1 MGYIFKL
8 HQSIGDDVSI
18 DRDVGISKLI
28 DISRVVL
35 SGSTFGE
42 IRNAITGDNYR
53 VLLRGIDR
61 SRVAALYTNNPEYI
75 SIGNAGTASQTTP
88 QITTLTANAGWEYRT
103 RGYLIPASSNILM
116 TSSINWG
123 ATGVNG
129 GNYTYTPATDPAKQD
144 VRYIPV
150 TYTISDGAFAGE
162 YYGIII
168 DNQVSSTSDVLLVQ
182 KAAWGAESEPL
193 PQKPTGGAGG
203 FGNRDNSTDITINIG
218 DKPSGF
224 MTGIL
229 GRAFNLYYVPVYS
242 DIVEA
247 CYYSLSGVNNLSEFY
262 NNTAALFLS
271 PSTYIVSA
279 VQIPLPPSAF
289 GAGALQHKI
298 RMGGLLNF
306 NVDNYPLGSLWAD
319 SDTYTYNFNGMY
331 FDSYLD
337 YEPYTQI
344 NLLLP
349 YVGMVP
355 LRPSEC
361 VGGSVSVKYRFE
373 AITGKCI
380 AFVYTTDRNGRNTG
394 YYQYSGDAGYSLP
407 WVGNNGGG
415 SQMMHSAAS
424 AAIALAKDSKDQMQK
439 AAQFGM
445 DAANFITQGSKPTMQ
460 GGFGVNTGIFG
471 ADDIVLFIT
480 RAQNAMPEHYYD
492 VHGYQTAT
500 GGTVG
505 DYSGYTEISYID
517 LEQCPATDSEK
528 AEIESILRGGVYL

>member
-42 IRNAITGDNYR
+42 IRNVITGDNYH

-61 SRVAALYTNNPEYI
+61 SRVTAIYTNNPEYI

-103 RGYLIPASSNILM
+103 RGYIIPASSNILM

-129 GNYTYTPATDPAKQD
+129 GNYTYTPALDPAKQD

-150 TYTISDGAFAGE
+150 TYTIADGAFAGV

-168 DNQVSSTSDVLLVQ
+168 DNQVSATSDVLLVQ

-224 MTGIL
+224 LSGIL
-229 GRAFNLYYVPVYS
+229 GNGFNMYYVPKYS
-242 DIVEA
+242 DLVRA
-247 CYYSLSGVNNLSEFY
+247 CYYSLSGVNNVSEFV

-279 VQIPLPPSAF
+279 VQIPVQPSAF

-298 RMGGLLNF
+298 KMGGLLNF
-306 NVDNYPLGSLWAD
+306 NVDCYPLGAFWAD
-319 SDTYTYNFNGMY
+319 SDTFTYPFNGMY
-331 FDSYLD
+331 FDNYMD
-337 YEPYTQI
+337 FEPYTQI

-349 YVGMVP
+349 YIGVVP

-373 AITGKCI
+373 ALTGKCI

-424 AAIALAKDSKDQMQK
+424 AAIALGTGKATANTALDIASDFGGFMSKDTRP
-439 AAQFGM
+439 
-445 DAANFITQGSKPTMQ
+445 NMQ

-517 LEQCPATDSEK
+517 LEQCRATDAEK

>member
-8 HQSIGDDVSI
+8 HQAIGDDVSI
-18 DRDVGISKLI
+18 DKDVGISKLI

-42 IRNAITGDNYR
+42 IRNAITGEHYR
-53 VLLRGIDR
+53 VLLRGIDH
-61 SRVAALYTNNPEYI
+61 SRVAAIYTNNPEYI

-116 TSSINWG
+116 TSSIYWG
-123 ATGVNG
+123 ATAVNG
-129 GNYTYTPATDPAKQD
+129 GNYTYTPTSDPAKQD

-224 MTGIL
+224 LSGIL
-229 GRAFNLYYVPVYS
+229 GNGFNMYYVPNYS
-242 DIVEA
+242 DLVRA
-247 CYYSLSGVNNLSEFY
+247 CYYSLSGVNNVSEFV

-279 VQIPLPPSAF
+279 VQIPMPPSAF
-289 GAGALQHKI
+289 GAGVLQHKI

-306 NVDNYPLGSLWAD
+306 NVDCYPLGAFWAD
-319 SDTYTYNFNGMY
+319 SDTFTYQFNGMY
-331 FDSYLD
+331 FDNFMD
-337 YEPYTQI
+337 FEPYTQI

-349 YVGMVP
+349 YVGIVP

-373 AITGKCI
+373 ALTGKCI
-380 AFVYTTDRNGRNTG
+380 AFVYTTDRNGRETG

-424 AAIALAKDSKDQMQK
+424 AAIALGTGKATADTALGIVSDFGGFMSKDTRPK
-439 AAQFGM
+439 
-445 DAANFITQGSKPTMQ
+445 MQ

-480 RAQNAMPEHYYD
+480 RAQNAMPDHYYE

-505 DYSGYTEISYID
+505 DYSGYTEILYID
-517 LEQCPATDSEK
+517 LEHCPATDAEK